1 MGYPHMK
8 SRISALRVTA
18 GLLGITTGLYGVE
31 HSYFEALQGNVAPSA
46 VLINAV
52 SPPCLPYPLGCE
64 PAMTFLPS
72 YLLTGILA
80 MSISLVVIVWSTFFV
95 QRRNGGVIL
104 ILLSI
109 LQVLLGGGLA
119 PIFGGIFGGI
129 AGTKIDS
136 PSTWWRAHLGIGNA
150 GLLAKLWP
158 WSLAIYLLWVPAEL
172 VLGYVFGASN
182 PILASLPS
190 IPIPVV
196 FLLLAVLGGISYDI
210 RGFPLHGKDNPSN

>member
-1 MGYPHMK
+1 
-8 SRISALRVTA
+8 
-18 GLLGITTGLYGVE
+18 
-31 HSYFEALQGNVAPSA
+31 
-46 VLINAV
+46 
-52 SPPCLPYPLGCE
+52 
-64 PAMTFLPS
+64 
-72 YLLTGILA
+72 
-80 MSISLVVIVWSTFFV
+80 MSISLVVMVWSTLFV

-129 AGTKIDS
+129 AGTKIDL
-136 PSTWWRAHLGIGNA
+136 PLAWWRSHLGIDTL

-158 WSLAIYLLWVPAEL
+158 WSLAIYLLWVPAEF

-182 PILASLPS
+182 PTLASLPS
-190 IPIPVV
+190 IPIPVA

-210 RGFPLHGKDNPSN
+210 RGSPLHGEDNPSN